1 MESKKGQH
9 WPKMAKNMSNFI
21 YFLTKKLLGEGGPM
35 GFGKSPDFSGFFP
48 GPLGHNGILSR
59 HIPTIDN
66 DDDKVGLGENFRRI
80 EIS

>member
-1 MESKKGQH
+1 
-9 WPKMAKNMSNFI
+9 
-21 YFLTKKLLGEGGPM
+21 M
-35 GFGKSPDFSGFFP
+35 GFGKSPDFSVFFP